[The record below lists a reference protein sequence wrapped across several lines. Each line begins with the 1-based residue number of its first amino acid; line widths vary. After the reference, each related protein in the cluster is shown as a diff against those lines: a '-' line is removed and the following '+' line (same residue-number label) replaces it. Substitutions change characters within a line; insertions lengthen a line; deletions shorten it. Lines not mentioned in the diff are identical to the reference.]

1 MISLYFMVKY
11 FFFEFIGYRYLV
23 FMSFCVKIQ
32 LPNFLL
38 IPIIN
43 SISSLVLLLLF
54 YPS

>member
-11 FFFEFIGYRYLV
+11 FFFEFIGYLF